1 VTAPLS
7 PIPGPQISSKDLLT
21 PVWRSWFNQL
31 YQYISVSGATGGFLG
46 ASTPLSTTAPLT
58 GGGLLS
64 ASLTLGID
72 QTAITITES
81 QVTGLTADL
90 ALKAPLSSPALTGI
104 PTINGV
110 AIRTGTG
117 SPNGSVT
124 GNPGDLYLNKSGG
137 AGTTLYVK
145 ESGTATNTG
154 WVGK

>member
-1 VTAPLS
+1 MTSPLAPV
-7 PIPGPQISSKDLLT
+7 PGPQVSIKDMLT

-31 YQYISVSGATGGFLG
+31 YQYLG
-46 ASTPLSTTAPLT
+46 VTQTQI
-58 GGGLLS
+58 
-64 ASLTLGID
+64 ASLT
-72 QTAITITES
+72 TSAAAS
-81 QVTGLTADL
+81 
-90 ALKAPLSSPALTGI
+90 APLASPALTGT

-137 AGTTLYVK
+137 ASTTLYVK

>member
-1 VTAPLS
+1 MSVTLP
-7 PIPGPQISSKDLLT
+7 PVPGEIIAGKEILT

-31 YQYISVSGATGGFLG
+31 YQYISATGATGGFIG
-46 ASTPLSTTAPLT
+46 ASTPLNTAAPLT

-64 ASLTLGID
+64 ASLTLGVD
-72 QTAITITES
+72 QTAIVITES
-81 QVTGLTADL
+81 QVAGLTADL
-90 ALKAPLSSPALTGI
+90 ALKAPLASPTLTGT

-117 SPNGSVT
+117 SPNGAVT
-124 GNPGDLYLNKSGG
+124 GTPGDLYLNKSGG

>member
-1 VTAPLS
+1 MTAPLS

-72 QTAITITES
+72 QTAITVTES

-90 ALKAPLSSPALTGI
+90 AAKAALASPALTGT

-110 AIRTGTG
+110 AIQTGTG
-117 SPNGSVT
+117 SPNGAVT
-124 GNPGDLYLNKSGG
+124 GSPGDLYLNKSGG

>member
-90 ALKAPLSSPALTGI
+90 ALKAPLSSPALTGT
-104 PTINGV
+104 PTINAV
-110 AIRTGTG
+110 SIRTGTG

>member
-1 VTAPLS
+1 MTAPLS
-7 PIPGPQISSKDLLT
+7 PLPGPQISTKDLLT

-31 YQYISVSGATGGFLG
+31 YQYISTTGATGGFIG
-46 ASTPLSTTAPLT
+46 AATPLNTTAPLT
-58 GGGLLS
+58 GGGILS

-90 ALKAPLSSPALTGI
+90 TAKAPLASPPLTGT
-104 PTINGV
+104 PTLNGV
-110 AIRTGTG
+110 ALRTGTG
-117 SPNGSVT
+117 GPNGAVT
-124 GNPGDLYLNKSGG
+124 GSPGDLYLNKSGG

-145 ESGTATNTG
+145 ESGTGTNTG

>member
-64 ASLTLGID
+64 SSLTLGIN

-90 ALKAPLSSPALTGI
+90 ALKAPLSSPALTGT
-104 PTINGV
+104 PTINAV
-110 AIRTGTG
+110 SIRTGTG

>member
-1 VTAPLS
+1 MTAPLS
-7 PIPGPQISSKDLLT
+7 PLPGPQISTKDLLT

-31 YQYISVSGATGGFLG
+31 YQYISTTGATGGFIG
-46 ASTPLSTTAPLT
+46 AATPLNTTAPLT
-58 GGGLLS
+58 GGGILS

-90 ALKAPLSSPALTGI
+90 TAKAPLASPPLTGT
-104 PTINGV
+104 PTLNGV
-110 AIRTGTG
+110 ALRTGTG
-117 SPNGSVT
+117 SPNGAVT
-124 GNPGDLYLNKSGG
+124 GSPGDLYLNKSGG

-145 ESGTATNTG
+145 ESGTGTNTG